1 MDLHLKD
8 KVVVITG
15 GTTGIGKEI
24 AKLFLEEGCAVAVC
38 DYVQEKIDFFKN
50 EFKNQAIFADFAD
63 VTSQE
68 SMNNFAKNVAEHFG
82 GIDIWINNAGIY
94 PKGTLLEMPNEQ
106 WLKTFDVNV
115 HGLLYASR
123 AAIPFLKKRNG
134 GVILNAASYATII
147 PVIERG
153 AYAASKSAILSI
165 TNVMAAELAPANI
178 RVLSY
183 IPGFILTDLTKEF
196 LSANDDK
203 ALKSQ
208 VALNRHGTVEDIAP
222 VVVFL
227 ASDAAK
233 FITGCSVEIS
243 GGKFC
248 VQNPGTMWN

>member
-1 MDLHLKD
+1 MDLHLKG
-8 KVVVITG
+8 KVVLITG
-15 GTTGIGKEI
+15 GTTGIGKKIGE
-24 AKLFLEEGCAVAVC
+24 LFLAEGCALAVC
-38 DYVQEKIDFFKN
+38 DCVQDKIDLFKE
-50 EFKNQAIFADFAD
+50 EFQGQAVFADLAD

-68 SMNNFAKNVAEHFG
+68 SMDNFAKNVANHFG
-82 GIDIWINNAGIY
+82 GIDILINNAGIY
-94 PKGTLLEMPNEQ
+94 PKGNLLDMPADL

-123 AAIPFLKKRNG
+123 AVIPYLKKKNG

-147 PVIERG
+147 PVIDRG
-153 AYAASKSAILSI
+153 AYAASKSAIVSM
-165 TNVMAAELAPANI
+165 TNVMAAELAPENI

-183 IPGFILTDLTKEF
+183 IPGFILTDLTKDF
-196 LSANDDK
+196 LSDSDDK

-208 VALNRHGTVEDIAP
+208 VALNRHGQVEDVAP

-227 ASDAAK
+227 ASEVAG

-248 VQNPGTMWN
+248 VQNPGNMWN